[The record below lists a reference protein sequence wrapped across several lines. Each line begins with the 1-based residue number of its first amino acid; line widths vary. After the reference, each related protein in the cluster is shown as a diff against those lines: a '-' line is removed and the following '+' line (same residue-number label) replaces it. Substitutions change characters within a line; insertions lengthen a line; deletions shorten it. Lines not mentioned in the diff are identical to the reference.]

1 MKKILMLLMSISL
14 ALGLAACGTNTT
26 NSTSD
31 SVPAQTS
38 VVSESE
44 TTPEDDA
51 AVPETESEAT
61 TEEPTQPTG
70 NKTLV
75 VYFSATGNTEEV
87 ANYIVTATGADVFEL
102 EPVNAYTDTDLNY
115 NDDGSRVV
123 REHDNPDEQNIELVA
138 TTVENWDEYDTIF
151 IGYPIW
157 WHIAA
162 WPVNGF
168 VEANDFTGKTVIP
181 FCTSGSSDLGESGE
195 LLAEMA
201 GTGEWLE
208 GRRFSS
214 SVSESDVSAWVDE
227 LSLQSENGA
236 MAQNRQISITMGDT
250 TIYADLYDTE
260 LADEFLAQLPQ
271 TISMQRVGGGRE
283 FYGSLESSLNYDEED
298 SQTTF
303 ENGDIAYW
311 YSGNGLCLLYDNQ
324 VEEPEIDS
332 GIIVFGKIT
341 SDLSVFSELDDNIEV
356 HVEIHAE

>member
-1 MKKILMLLMSISL
+1 MKKILILILSL
-14 ALGLAACGTNTT
+14 SLILGLTACGTGNANNTSSSAPT
-26 NSTSD
+26 ET
-31 SVPAQTS
+31 PAA
-38 VVSESE
+38 SEPE
-44 TTPEDDA
+44 TTPESDA
-51 AVPETESEAT
+51 AISEAESET
-61 TEEPTQPTG
+61 STEEPVQPTG
-70 NKTLV
+70 GKTLV

-87 ANYIVTATGADVFEL
+87 ANHIVAITGADVLEL
-102 EPVNAYTDTDLNY
+102 EPVNAYTDADLNY
-115 NDDGSRVV
+115 NDDNSRVV
-123 REHDNPDEQNIELVA
+123 REHDNPDEQNIELVV

-181 FCTSGSSDLGESGE
+181 FCTSSSSNLGESGE

-214 SVSESDVSAWVDE
+214 RVSESDVSAWIDE
-227 LSLQSENGA
+227 LGLPAENEA
-236 MAQNRQISITMGDT
+236 TAQNRQISITMGDT
-250 TIYADLYDTE
+250 TIYADLYGTE

-283 FYGSLESSLNYDEED
+283 FYGSLESSLNYNEED

-311 YSGNGLCLLYDNQ
+311 YSGNGLCLLYNNQ
-324 VEEPEIDS
+324 VEEAEIDS

-341 SDLSVFSELDDNIEV
+341 SDLSVFSEQDDNIEV
-356 HVEIHAE
+356 RVERYAE

>member
-1 MKKILMLLMSISL
+1 MNKILTLILSL
-14 ALGLAACGTNTT
+14 SLVLGLAACGTTDNTT
-26 NSTSD
+26 SSAPPETL
-31 SVPAQTS
+31 AA
-38 VVSESE
+38 SEPE
-44 TTPEDDA
+44 TTPESDEA
-51 AVPETESEAT
+51 ISETESEAPA
-61 TEEPTQPTG
+61 EEPTQSAG
-70 NKTLV
+70 GKTLV

-87 ANYIVTATGADVFEL
+87 ANYIVAATGSDVFEL
-102 EPVNAYTDTDLNY
+102 EPVNGYTDADLNY
-115 NDDGSRVV
+115 NDDNSRVV

-214 SVSESDVSAWVDE
+214 RVSESDVSAWIDE
-227 LSLQSENGA
+227 LGLQAKSETA
-236 MAQNRQISITMGDT
+236 TQNRQISITMGDT

-283 FYGSLESSLNYDEED
+283 FYGSLGSSLNYNQED

-324 VEEPEIDS
+324 VDEPEIDS
-332 GIIVFGKIT
+332 GIIVFGKMT
-341 SDLSVFSELDDNIEV
+341 SDLSVFSELNDNIEV
-356 HVEIHAE
+356 RVERYAQ

>member
-1 MKKILMLLMSISL
+1 MKKILTLLLSFSL
-14 ALGLAACGTNTT
+14 VLGLAACGTSDNT
-26 NSTSD
+26 SS
-31 SVPAQTS
+31 SAQT
-38 VVSESE
+38 ETPAASE
-44 TTPEDDA
+44 TETTLESDA
-51 AVPETESEAT
+51 ATPKTESEAPA
-61 TEEPTQPTG
+61 EEPTQSDEG
-70 NKTLV
+70 KTLV

-87 ANYIVTATGADVFEL
+87 ANYIVDATGADIFEL
-102 EPVNAYTDTDLNY
+102 EPVNGYTDADLNY
-115 NDDGSRVV
+115 NDDNSRVV

-138 TTVENWDEYDTIF
+138 ATVENWDEYDTIY

-181 FCTSGSSDLGESGE
+181 FCTSASSDLGESGE

-214 SVSESDVSAWVDE
+214 RVSESDVSAWINE
-227 LSLQSENGA
+227 LGLRSENEA
-236 MAQNRQISITMGDT
+236 AAQNRQISITVGET

-341 SDLSVFSELDDNIEV
+341 SDLSIFSELDDNIEV
-356 HVEIHAE
+356 RVEIYAE

>member
-1 MKKILMLLMSISL
+1 MKKILTLLLSL
-14 ALGLAACGTNTT
+14 SLVLGLAACGTNTAD
-26 NSTSD
+26 NTS
-31 SVPAQTS
+31 SSAPTETPAA
-38 VVSESE
+38 SESE
-44 TTPEDDA
+44 TTPESDEA
-51 AVPETESEAT
+51 LSETESGAP
-61 TEEPTQPTG
+61 TEEPTESAG
-70 NKTLV
+70 GKTLV

-87 ANYIVTATGADVFEL
+87 ANYIVAATGADVFEL
-102 EPVNAYTDTDLNY
+102 EPVNGYTDADLNY
-115 NDDGSRVV
+115 NDDNSRVV

-162 WPVNGF
+162 WPINGF
-168 VEANDFTGKTVIP
+168 VEANDFADKTVIP

-214 SVSESDVSAWVDE
+214 RVSESDVSAWIDE
-227 LSLQSENGA
+227 LGLPSGSEA
-236 MAQNRQISITMGDT
+236 MTQNRQISITMGET

-283 FYGSLESSLNYDEED
+283 FYGSLGNSLNYNEED

-356 HVEIHAE
+356 RVEVYAE

>member
-1 MKKILMLLMSISL
+1 MKKILTLILSL
-14 ALGLAACGTNTT
+14 SLVLGLAACGSTDNTS
-26 NSTSD
+26 NS
-31 SVPAQTS
+31 AQTETPATS
-38 VVSESE
+38 ELETPSES
-44 TTPEDDA
+44 DA
-51 AVPETESEAT
+51 AISETESEAP
-61 TEEPTQPTG
+61 TEEPTESAG
-70 NKTLV
+70 GKTLV

-87 ANYIVTATGADVFEL
+87 ANYIVAATGADIFEL
-102 EPVNAYTDTDLNY
+102 EPVNGYTDADLNY
-115 NDDGSRVV
+115 NDDNSRVV
-123 REHDNPDEQNIELVA
+123 REHDNPNEQNVELVA
-138 TTVENWDEYDTIF
+138 ATVENWDEYDTIF

-214 SVSESDVSAWVDE
+214 RVSENDVSAWIDE
-227 LSLQSENGA
+227 LGLQPENETT
-236 MAQNRQISITMGDT
+236 AQNRISVTVGET

-356 HVEIHAE
+356 RVEIYAD